1 VLCFELSRGSR
12 WPPLN
17 GADAPV
23 SYEPSSRFESKFDR
37 AGQASMMR
45 IFYDQQ
51 CLALALAVP
60 AAAQPRSVSNALE
73 RLHTL
78 CEQNYKPACIR
89 LGVFI
94 AGLPPSAGRRL
105 RRDHPEW
112 WWWERW

>member
-1 VLCFELSRGSR
+1 
-12 WPPLN
+12 
-17 GADAPV
+17 
-23 SYEPSSRFESKFDR
+23 
-37 AGQASMMR
+37 MMR

>member
-1 VLCFELSRGSR
+1 MAASQWGRCTGQLRALLAFRVRNSTELRQG
-12 WPPLN
+12 
-17 GADAPV
+17 
-23 SYEPSSRFESKFDR
+23 
-37 AGQASMMR
+37 SMMR
-45 IFYDQQ
+45 IFMISSA
-51 CLALALAVP
+51 LALALAVP